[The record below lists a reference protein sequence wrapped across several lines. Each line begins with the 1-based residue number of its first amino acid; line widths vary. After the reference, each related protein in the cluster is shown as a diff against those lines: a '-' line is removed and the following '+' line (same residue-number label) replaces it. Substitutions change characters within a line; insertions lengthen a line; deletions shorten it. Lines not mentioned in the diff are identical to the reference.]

1 MPNVL
6 NVLKKVARVLAIVVG
21 SVLLVI
27 GALYL
32 FVGLR
37 LSFDGTGWMP
47 RFASTGPDYDALEA
61 DRARQREG
69 AAPAEPAEIARPTL
83 PVADAGRN
91 PDVTPPVP
99 TLATEPV
106 SGEPTRIGV
115 REDPDGWTDFRG
127 SGRDGKYTGA
137 PIRTEW
143 PRDGLPLLWKH
154 PIGPGYASFVVAGG
168 RAFTIEQRRRQEVVA
183 AYDLASGRELWI
195 NAWDAEF
202 VEAMGGP
209 GPRATPTVHEGVVYA
224 LGAVGELRALDATT
238 GSVRWRRNIL
248 TENGAPNLDWGMSGA
263 PLVIDDA
270 VVVLPGGSG
279 GRSVVAYDRTTGVVV
294 WRSLDDRQAYTSPML
309 VTLGGRR
316 QITFVSATRVVG
328 LAAENGRLLWEYAWP
343 TGQGI
348 NAAQPLMLGNDRVF
362 VSSGYGQGAAA
373 FEVTRD
379 GERFATRTLWQNT
392 RMKNKFTSSLLHDG
406 YIYGLDEAILACVDA
421 ATGELK
427 WKGGRYGYGQVM
439 LAGDRLI
446 VLTEDGE
453 VVQVRATPTRHEEVA
468 SFPAIEGKTWN
479 HPVIAD
485 GRLLVRNIREMAAFD
500 ISVP

>member
-1 MPNVL
+1 M
-6 NVLKKVARVLAIVVG
+6 LKKVLRVLAVG
-21 SVLLVI
+21 FVGVALVLA
-27 GALYL
+27 ALYQ
-32 FVGLR
+32 FAGVRPG
-37 LSFDGTGWMP
+37 FDGTGLMP

-61 DRARQREG
+61 DRGRQRAG
-69 AAPAEPAEIARPTL
+69 AAPGESAEVVRLVPDPGATSATAL
-83 PVADAGRN
+83 PV
-91 PDVTPPVP
+91 PP
-99 TLATEPV
+99 LATEPGSAV
-106 SGEPTRIGV
+106 PARVEV
-115 REDPDGWTDFRG
+115 RVDPEGWTDFRG
-127 SGRDGKYTGA
+127 PGRDGRYTGA
-137 PIRTEW
+137 PIRTDW

-154 PIGPGYASFVVAGG
+154 PIGPGYASFVVADG

-183 AYDLASGRELWI
+183 AYDLATGREVWT

-202 VEAMGGP
+202 IETMGGP
-209 GPRATPTVHEGVVYA
+209 GPRATPTYHGGLVYA
-224 LGAVGELRALDATT
+224 LGAMGELRVLDAKS
-238 GSVRWRRNIL
+238 GAVRWRRNIL

-263 PLVIDDA
+263 PLIVDEA

-279 GRSVVAYDRTTGVVV
+279 GRSVVAYDKRTGDVL

-309 VTLGGRR
+309 VTLGGMR

-328 LAAENGRLLWEYAWP
+328 LAAETGRLLWEYPWP
-343 TGQGI
+343 TSQGI

-362 VSSGYGQGAAA
+362 VSSGYGQGAAV
-373 FEVTRD
+373 FEVTRA
-379 GERFATRTLWQNT
+379 GERFATRTVWQNT
-392 RMKNKFTSSLLHDG
+392 RMKNKFTSSLLLDG

-479 HPVIAD
+479 HPVIGD

-500 ISVP
+500 ISLPR